1 MMCFSLKKD
10 LGVTDISDPI
20 RQAVTNSPHC
30 DCDSIKLPLAII
42 HVFQV
47 QVPMNW

>member
-30 DCDSIKLPLAII
+30 DSIKLPLAII